1 MNNKGFTLT
10 ELLVTIAIM
19 GIITGLAFPSI
30 RKLQEENKSEEF
42 KAYEKVLVNA
52 SKVYMDSHS
61 NEIEKGKCW
70 VLSDNYLVKY
80 GLIKENS
87 LKSGYTSES
96 KIMISKDGDGN
107 ITYSPNIW
115 IKKGNK
121 YVYKTYKNLN
131 YPTCTSKG

>member
-10 ELLVTIAIM
+10 ELLVTIVIM

-30 RKLQEENKSEEF
+30 RKLQEENRNEEF

-52 SKVYMDSHS
+52 AKVYMDSHT
-61 NEIEKGKCW
+61 NEISNDSCW
-70 VLSDNYLVKY
+70 VLSDKSLVKK

-96 KIMISKDGDGN
+96 KIRIYKDAGGN
-107 ITYSPNIW
+107 IKYVSILS
-115 IKKGNK
+115 IKKGSKLVYETNK
-121 YVYKTYKNLN
+121 NQSYSS
-131 YPTCTSKG
+131 CTSK

>member
-10 ELLVTIAIM
+10 ELLVTIVIM

-30 RKLQEENKSEEF
+30 RKLQEENRNEEF

-52 SKVYMDSHS
+52 AKVYVDSHT
-61 NEIEKGKCW
+61 NEIGRKECW
-70 VLSDNYLVKY
+70 VLTDEFLVNK

-96 KIMISKDGDGN
+96 KIRIYKDEDGN
-107 ITYSPNIW
+107 IKYVSILS
-115 IKKGNK
+115 IKKGSK
-121 YVYKTYKNLN
+121 SVYETNQN
-131 YPTCTSKG
+131 QSCSGCTSKE

>member
-52 SKVYMDSHS
+52 AKVYMDSHS

-80 GLIKENS
+80 GLIKEKS

>member
-10 ELLVTIAIM
+10 ELLVTIVIM

-52 SKVYMDSHS
+52 AKVYMDSHT
-61 NEIEKGKCW
+61 NEISNDSCW
-70 VLSDNYLVKY
+70 VLSDKSLVKK

-96 KIMISKDGDGN
+96 KIRIYKDADGN
-107 ITYSPNIW
+107 IKYVSILS
-115 IKKGNK
+115 IKKGSKLVYETNK
-121 YVYKTYKNLN
+121 NQSCSG
-131 YPTCTSKG
+131 CTPK

>member
-10 ELLVTIAIM
+10 ELLVTIVIM

-52 SKVYMDSHS
+52 TKVYMDSHT

-70 VLSDNYLVKY
+70 VLSDDYLVEH

-131 YPTCTSKG
+131 YPTCTKKG